1 MAKSLVW
8 KLISAWKQLLSV
20 RSEKK
25 PLPTQGPM
33 GRSSKRTSPRNIKSA
48 AYRRR
53 TILMKSTSFPH
64 FRSTFFPRNT
74 SMVSAQ
80 ITWPRAEGRQ
90 KKYFLRVQ
98 TCRSSEVEGVAMCLK
113 QGWYFDV
120 FASKPATV
128 LFIHCWFVRR
138 PSIKKFG
145 LETPDCRTAISWLWN
160 WGYSLKRDMPVRA
173 T

>member
-20 RSEKK
+20 RSDKK
-25 PLPTQGPM
+25 PLPTQGPTNTV
-33 GRSSKRTSPRNIKSA
+33 GRSSKRTSPRNIKSV

-53 TILMKSTSFPH
+53 TILMKWTSFPPFEALSSPEIRRWYPPKSRGH
-64 FRSTFFPRNT
+64 ERRDGKKK
-74 SMVSAQ
+74 Q
-80 ITWPRAEGRQ
+80 I
-90 KKYFLRVQ
+90 LRVQ

-128 LFIHCWFVRR
+128 LFVHCWFVRR

-145 LETPDCRTAISWLWN
+145 LETPDCRTATS
-160 WGYSLKRDMPVRA
+160 GFGTGV
-173 T
+173 TV